1 MPSKMALVDF
11 NKCNPKLCNNGVC
24 TAAEACP
31 RKLLK
36 QEKPNEPPMTDP
48 SACRACADCVRACPR
63 KAIKIVT
70 I

>member
-11 NKCNPKLCNNGVC
+11 NKCDPEFCAGGKCLAVK
-24 TAAEACP
+24 ACP

-36 QEKPNEPPMTDP
+36 QEKPSQPPMTDP
-48 SACRACADCVRACPR
+48 MACRACADCVRACPK
-63 KAIKIVT
+63 KAIKIIT

>member
-11 NKCNPKLCNNGVC
+11 NKCHPELCDKGIC
-24 TAAEACP
+24 AAAEACS
-31 RKLLK
+31 RKLMK
-36 QEKPNEPPMTDP
+36 QEKPNQPPW
-48 SACRACADCVRACPR
+48 ACPK